1 MTQGGSPLE
10 HGPRRITVLVADD
23 ETMLQKMLCDVLA
36 VHGFHVLSAD
46 NGKEALD
53 AAAQYS
59 DSIDLLISDVQM
71 PVMTGPDLARQLQI
85 LRPELKV
92 MLISAYPL
100 GELVLDRGWRFVQK
114 PFLPNALL
122 QEICNM
128 LDQPPTPDARGR
140 AENG

>member
-1 MTQGGSPLE
+1 MAIAGRFLDAGARWAAHDARGSPLE

-36 VHGFHVLSAD
+36 AHGFHVLSAD

-59 DSIDLLISDVQM
+59 ENIDLLLSDVQM

-114 PFLPNALL
+114 PFLH
-122 QEICNM
+122 
-128 LDQPPTPDARGR
+128 
-140 AENG
+140 

>member
-122 QEICNM
+122 QEIGNM
-128 LDQPPTPDARGR
+128 LDEPPTPDARGR

>member
-1 MTQGGSPLE
+1 
-10 HGPRRITVLVADD
+10 
-23 ETMLQKMLCDVLA
+23 MLQKMLCDVLA

-122 QEICNM
+122 QEIGNM
-128 LDQPPTPDARGR
+128 LDEPPTPDARGR
-140 AENG
+140 AEMND

>member
-1 MTQGGSPLE
+1 LE
-10 HGPRRITVLVADD
+10 HEPRRITVLVADD
-23 ETMLQKMLCDVLA
+23 ETMLQKMLCEVLA
-36 VHGFHVLSAD
+36 AHGFHVLSAD

-122 QEICNM
+122 QEIGNM
-128 LDQPPTPDARGR
+128 LDEPPTPDARGR

>member
-1 MTQGGSPLE
+1 MGFQSERSDLLVR
-10 HGPRRITVLVADD
+10 PRGQDL
-23 ETMLQKMLCDVLA
+23 LPDVLA

-122 QEICNM
+122 QEIGNM
-128 LDQPPTPDARGR
+128 LDEPPTPDARGR